1 MFYGIAPVCLFRI
14 LAERVRF
21 KAPFAPRRGG
31 ALLSQ
36 AEHLP
41 SGTSC
46 LRFTTRITARE
57 RRMGS
62 YMRISGRVPSALSSF
77 RVPGPKDRGAAP
89 IRMHPGVTVLRR
101 KNQTPAC
108 GFRQCCYFTGFMW
121 LVYAFSGPIF
131 WAIST
136 HIDKYL
142 VDKYFR
148 NADTTVLMLFT
159 AFIGVALLPV
169 IAFFDSGVLRPGALA
184 IAVMTVS
191 GILYMGAMLF
201 YLRAIQSEEAS
212 VVAALFQ
219 VNTLFTFL
227 MAWLFLHET
236 LGWDQGA
243 GCALIVGGAVVLSLD
258 RDLRP
263 KNFKARLVILMLAAT
278 FVLGFSSVLFKFFA
292 VRDDYWTVTFWN
304 FRRGAVRIGNL
315 GCAALPQAVRRLVQ
329 ETPRPRDR
337 GQCRQ

>member
-1 MFYGIAPVCLFRI
+1 
-14 LAERVRF
+14 
-21 KAPFAPRRGG
+21 
-31 ALLSQ
+31 
-36 AEHLP
+36 
-41 SGTSC
+41 
-46 LRFTTRITARE
+46 
-57 RRMGS
+57 
-62 YMRISGRVPSALSSF
+62 
-77 RVPGPKDRGAAP
+77 
-89 IRMHPGVTVLRR
+89 
-101 KNQTPAC
+101 
-108 GFRQCCYFTGFMW
+108 MW
-121 LVYAFSGPIF
+121 LAYAFSGPIF

-169 IAFFDSGVLRPGALA
+169 IAFFDAGVLKPGALE

-201 YLRAIQSEEAS
+201 YLGAIQSEEAS

-219 VNTLFTFL
+219 ANTLFTFL
-227 MAWLFLHET
+227 MGWLFLHET
-236 LGWDQGA
+236 LGWSQGA

-258 RDLRP
+258 RDLRL
-263 KNFKARLVILMLAAT
+263 KNFKARLVMLMLAAT

-304 FRRGAVRIGNL
+304 FTGEALFGLAILAVPRYRKQFAALFKKHPGPVIGVNAANELINL
-315 GCAALPQAVRRLVQ
+315 GGGLGVRYAMLLAPVALVSAISATTTFFVFLFGILLTLFLPRLGREDLSARNLIQKAAGATLITAGVILV
-329 ETPRPRDR
+329 ETF
-337 GQCRQ
+337 